1 MSTKRNNFAY
11 AVGLIT
17 FVIVTIFMTQVFFYL
32 KLFTAH
38 VYVLTLISLSIGLLA
53 GFLVRDAVNRSNS

>member
-1 MSTKRNNFAY
+1 MSTKRNNFEY

-17 FVIVTIFMTQVFFYL
+17 FMIVTLFMTEVLFYL

-38 VYVLTLISLSIGLLA
+38 IYVLTLISLSVGLLA
-53 GFLVRDAVNRSNS
+53 GFLVRNAVNRL